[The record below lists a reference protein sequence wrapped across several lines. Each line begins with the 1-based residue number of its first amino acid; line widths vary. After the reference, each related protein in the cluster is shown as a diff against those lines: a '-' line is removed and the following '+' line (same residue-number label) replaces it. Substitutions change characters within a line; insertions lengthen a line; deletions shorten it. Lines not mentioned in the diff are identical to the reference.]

1 MTTIPGAVSALT
13 LSAAWP
19 ELFLGA
25 GACLIL
31 IVDLMLP
38 ESQRRWSYW
47 LTQATLIVT
56 AWLTWVSPD
65 ELPVRALSGMFVT
78 DKLADALK
86 LFAYL
91 SASLT
96 LFYSRGYLAARGLFR
111 GETFVLTLTS
121 VLGMMVMISA
131 NSFVSLFLGLE
142 LMSLSLYALIALQ
155 RDSPRAVEAAMKYFV
170 LGAIASGLLL
180 YGMSMLYG
188 ATGTLE
194 ISGVADAIVSGR
206 STGVILVFGLV
217 FVVSAIAFKI
227 GAVPYHMWIPDVYD
241 GAPTAVTLLVGSA
254 PKLAAFAFAMRLL
267 VGSLSALAIDW
278 QGMLIVLCVLSMVL
292 GNVVAIAQTSIK
304 RMLAY
309 STIANMGFMLLGFL
323 SVAVDGSRTTLDGYS
338 AAMFYTVTYV
348 LTTLVSF
355 GIVLLLSRQGF
366 EADRLDDFK
375 GLNQRE
381 PWYAFMML
389 LAMFSLAGV
398 PPTVGFY
405 AKFSVIAAAVDVGLV
420 WLAVLAVL
428 ASIIGAFYYLRVV
441 KLMYFDDPVDLAPLE
456 ARGDTR
462 VLLSLNGLAL
472 LLLGIFP
479 QSLMG
484 WCVLALSHSY

>member
-1 MTTIPGAVSALT
+1 MNHPLALAAAAPEIVLGGA
-13 LSAAWP
+13 
-19 ELFLGA
+19 
-25 GACLIL
+25 ACLIL
-31 IVDLMLP
+31 VVDLFVP
-38 ESQRRWSYW
+38 ESRRQVSYW
-47 LTQATLIVT
+47 LTQLALLVA
-56 AWLTWVSPD
+56 AWLTWASPD
-65 ELPVRALSGMFVT
+65 EAPLRALSGMFVT

-96 LFYSRGYLAARGLFR
+96 LFYSRSYLSARGLFR

-131 NSFVSLFLGLE
+131 NSFVTLYLGLE
-142 LMSLSLYALIALQ
+142 LMSLSLYALIGLQ
-155 RDSPRAVEAAMKYFV
+155 RDSARAVEAAMKYFV
-170 LGAIASGLLL
+170 LGALASGLLL

-188 ATGTLE
+188 VTGSLE
-194 ISGVADAIVSGR
+194 ISGVAEAIIAGR
-206 STGVILVFGLV
+206 GNGVMLVFGLV
-217 FVVSAIAFKI
+217 FVVSAIAFKL

-241 GAPTAVTLLVGSA
+241 GAPTAITLLIGSA

-278 QGMLIVLCVLSMVL
+278 QGMLVVLSLLSMVL
-292 GNVVAIAQTSIK
+292 GNVVAIAQTSVK

-323 SVAVDGSRTTLDGYS
+323 GATNDGYS
-338 AAMFYTVTYV
+338 AAMFYTITYV
-348 LTTLVSF
+348 LTTLTGF
-355 GIVLLLSRQGF
+355 GIVLLLSREGF

-375 GLNQRE
+375 GLNQRS

-405 AKFSVIAAAVDVGLV
+405 AKFSVIAIAVSIGYI
-420 WLAVLAVL
+420 WLAVVAVL
-428 ASIIGAFYYLRVV
+428 ASLVGAFYYLRVV
-441 KLMYFDDPVDLAPLE
+441 KLMYFDDAADHAPFDS
-456 ARGDTR
+456 RGDTR

-479 QSLMG
+479 QELMG
-484 WCVLALSHSY
+484 WCALALRHSY

>member
-1 MTTIPGAVSALT
+1 MSGLSATTSALSLAT
-13 LSAAWP
+13 ASP
-19 ELFLGA
+19 EMFLGA
-25 GACLIL
+25 AACVVL
-31 IVDLMLP
+31 IVDLLLP
-38 ESQRRWSYW
+38 EARREASYW
-47 LTQATLIVT
+47 LTQLALLGAAWFTL
-56 AWLTWVSPD
+56 VSPD
-65 ELPVRALSGMFVT
+65 EAPVQALSGMLVT

-86 LFAYL
+86 IFVYL

-96 LFYSRGYLAARGLFR
+96 LFYSRGYLAVRGLFR

-131 NSFVSLFLGLE
+131 ASFVTLYLGLE

-155 RDSPRAVEAAMKYFV
+155 RDSARAVEAAMKYFV

-188 ATGTLE
+188 ATGTLS
-194 ISGVADAIVSGR
+194 IAGAADAIVSGR
-206 STGVILVFGLV
+206 GNGVILVFGLV

-241 GAPTAVTLLVGSA
+241 GAPTAVTLFVGSA
-254 PKLAAFAFAMRLL
+254 PKLAAFAFAIRLL

-278 QGMLIVLCVLSMVL
+278 QGMLVVLCVLSMVL

-323 SVAVDGSRTTLDGYS
+323 SVIGDGSRTTLDGYS

-355 GIVLLLSRQGF
+355 GIVMLLSREGF
-366 EADRLDDFK
+366 EADRLDDFR
-375 GLNQRE
+375 GLNQRS

-420 WLAVLAVL
+420 WLAVVAVV
-428 ASIIGAFYYLRVV
+428 ASIVGAFYYLRIV
-441 KLMYFDDPVDLAPLE
+441 KLMYFDDPVDTAPID

-472 LLLGIFP
+472 LALGIYP

-484 WCVLALSHSY
+484 WCVLALNHSY